1 MRSTQVPNMT
11 VTSSGVSVKCA
22 GQIDMYADT
31 KGKQKPFL
39 VTLYAVSLLC
49 LLERLK
55 KTGSKVIK
63 LFHAQLNWA
72 RNFNCLKNKYAAEQL
87 RFLLA

>member
-39 VTLYAVSLLC
+39 VTLYAVSLFC
-49 LLERLK
+49 LLGPLPENNCPQGY
-55 KTGSKVIK
+55 KTFFMINPN
-63 LFHAQLNWA
+63 QLEFFTN
-72 RNFNCLKNKYAAEQL
+72 KN
-87 RFLLA
+87 

>member
-31 KGKQKPFL
+31 MGKQKPFL
-39 VTLYAVSLLC
+39 VTLYAVSLFY
-49 LLERLK
+49 LLR
-55 KTGSKVIK
+55 T
-63 LFHAQLNWA
+63 
-72 RNFNCLKNKYAAEQL
+72 L
-87 RFLLA
+87 RENTWFRGY